1 MLVDLNATRVDLVAS
16 EHTPYQ
22 GANSLALPI
31 REWKSLHGMA
41 RAMTSRAG
49 ERLRRNATDKQEFE
63 ARKIALPRL
72 SPASWQETRMIVLEL
87 DLYNYNYVYILMAY
101 LCLTISICIYHLW

>member
-63 ARKIALPRL
+63 ARTQDR
-72 SPASWQETRMIVLEL
+72 ASASLASVLAGNKDDCARARSL
-87 DLYNYNYVYILMAY
+87 
-101 LCLTISICIYHLW
+101 